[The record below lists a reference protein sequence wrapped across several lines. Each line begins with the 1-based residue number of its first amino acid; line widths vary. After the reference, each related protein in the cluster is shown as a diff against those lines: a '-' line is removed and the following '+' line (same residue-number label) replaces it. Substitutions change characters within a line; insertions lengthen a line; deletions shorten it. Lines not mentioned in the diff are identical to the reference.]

1 MALPEIAQES
11 PCAELLNLEPALPYA
26 NTALS
31 YWHRTT
37 RAFPHL
43 RSNETSPLPTNSQY
57 AVIGSGIAGALIA
70 YELLEAGVKPQDV
83 IILEA
88 REAVSGSS
96 GRNAGHVRPDACS
109 GFGGYA
115 SIHGTE
121 EALEIVD
128 NERIVLDRVRNFVKD
143 HEIDCE
149 FKSKQTFD
157 VCLTPEI
164 AQDEASQVKQ
174 YAEAG
179 GHMHHIQL
187 HEGNGARERTGVKDA
202 TTAWE

>member
-1 MALPEIAQES
+1 MALPQLTPES
-11 PCAELLNLEPALPYA
+11 PFAELLSLKPTLPCS

-43 RSNETSPLPTNSQY
+43 RSNENTPLPAKSQY
-57 AVIGSGIAGALIA
+57 VIIGSGIAGALTA
-70 YELLEAGVKPQDV
+70 YELLEAGVDPQDV

-115 SIHGTE
+115 SIHGPA
-121 EALEIVD
+121 EALGIVD
-128 NERIVLDRVRNFVKD
+128 NERVVLDHVQNFVND
-143 HEIDCE
+143 HNIDCE
-149 FKSKQTFD
+149 FKSK
-157 VCLTPEI
+157 
-164 AQDEASQVKQ
+164 
-174 YAEAG
+174 
-179 GHMHHIQL
+179 
-187 HEGNGARERTGVKDA
+187 
-202 TTAWE
+202 